1 MTSTGCGVLQFWGLL
16 ASAVFVL
23 SAGVRLTITPVQGTT
38 LIISQSSE
46 VSRRSACTI
55 CNGTDLKRTCSS
67 SGIILTNPKAAESVE
82 FTCPKPEEVFTV
94 TVVWEI
100 ECTMKSCNGDITPFE
115 SDTGTLPLQKFN
127 RTFIWNLKAPVS
139 RAFHLNF
146 NQMGL
151 RQIHPSEQCPDQH
164 TYTLLAHQDTGEA
177 AIGTYCRNGSV
188 SGAQVLNQG
197 RFSLEIPGGW
207 KLKPT
212 VFNVSVGEEIKSLA
226 VLKVILPEGTSSSMF
241 LSPNY
246 PDSFPD
252 DDQVEWEFM
261 VPPKHNTTVLFL
273 NSTQPQCLKK
283 EPAVEYHYG
292 NMPFA
297 VVKKLSDPQP
307 TQRRESFSMILR
319 NCEMN
324 KIGISSNGLSVRFQV
339 SANLWSLP
347 VLCNVDLRNE
357 QGLTLYIR
365 KTSPKSNCELKLNSF
380 IQENITIPSGKISQ
394 LSFQDC
400 PRQKLILTASR
411 IIECHQ
417 WKDCPAAT
425 APIPLTVPVL
435 ESCLPAHLANIDW
448 TLRPPQQGTVE
459 LLPLNG
465 SLRQSLPGH
474 KCYGPDI
481 IIVDDEEHGT
491 TVGQFCPQGAISK
504 IQVQTKVSI
513 KASIKGGENLQ
524 PHSHYF
530 LKISFTKEIGER
542 YIFTVRP
549 KSGFPTILATPSWP
563 MGMKSFS
570 TVSWIV
576 SVPSNKEAHL
586 LFTNISQPKCS
597 KQHTSI
603 RVQSLGSLKEM
614 YSQQEDKKAD
624 REITISES
632 FYLNMSNCMPEKGDF
647 SVLTEITLLHKDKHP
662 PLTIILSVVAAIVVL
677 MVVVLAVI
685 CSVIRK
691 RKGQLSHQVSVYNP
705 NGTNFLPGHNRSYPK
720 SGRDDQDESPI
731 YACIDE
737 TLVYSHLL
745 LDRVEL
751 GVRDLPVD
759 VYHSFTGPTED
770 NALSLGTVADIPEV
784 GIYQPFVPPSGVS
797 PHTHNGP
804 LSQELSMVNNELY
817 GGIHSQSQPE
827 NMFTKQAPMLEL
839 EAEDLNGEQR

>member
-1 MTSTGCGVLQFWGLL
+1 MLCCFSSQFSTIDGFKNCLPQHINVFQFISVYLSLVL
-16 ASAVFVL
+16 VC

-94 TVVWEI
+94 TV
-100 ECTMKSCNGDITPFE
+100 

-339 SANLWSLP
+339 SANL
-347 VLCNVDLRNE
+347 RKGT
-357 QGLTLYIR
+357 GLVSR
-365 KTSPKSNCELKLNSF
+365 VKDPKSNCELKLNSF

-504 IQVQTKVSI
+504 IQVQTKVTDCSI
-513 KASIKGGENLQ
+513 IL
-524 PHSHYF
+524 HLMY
-530 LKISFTKEIGER
+530 TER

-647 SVLTEITLLHKDKHP
+647 SVLTEITLLHKDNPKGFT
-662 PLTIILSVVAAIVVL
+662 LTVA
-677 MVVVLAVI
+677 
-685 CSVIRK
+685 RK